1 MQRVSCLMYTGACM
15 RRYCARMSTLSGGS
29 YFDDSVF
36 DAKEY
41 YDTIYPSAEGSQ
53 NFAGG
58 YNFRWEQ
65 LCKFFTKY
73 NSKWDNKTAR
83 LLEFGGGLVVTPLIS
98 AAPYVNQITFSAYLE
113 SERKEV
119 ELWKQGKEGA
129 HDWSAHFK
137 YVVNDLEHT
146 AGDDAWRER
155 EELLRKRITDIVPCD
170 ALNDKPLLRTQEPFE
185 IISTSNTLEAAC
197 TSYVEYK
204 TAIKRLVGLLKPGG
218 FFLMLI
224 PERITFYVLGNKK
237 WPCLHVTLEQVKEA
251 LAEAGTAV
259 LMAERDPVSMEQM
272 QNPIVVDK
280 KSYAFVATHK
290 VEF

>member
-1 MQRVSCLMYTGACM
+1 MSYLMYTGACM
-15 RRYCARMSTLSGGS
+15 RRYCARMSSVSGGS

-36 DAKEY
+36 DAKEFCN
-41 YDTIYPSAEGSQ
+41 TFYPSVEGSQ

-65 LCKFFTKY
+65 LYKFFTKY

-98 AAPYVNQITFSAYLE
+98 AAPYVNQITFSAFLE

-129 HDWSAHFK
+129 RDWSSHFK
-137 YVVNDLEHT
+137 YVVNDMEHIS
-146 AGDDAWRER
+146 GDDAWRER
-155 EELLRKRITDIVPCD
+155 EELLRKRIANIVPCD
-170 ALNDKPLLRTQEPFE
+170 ALNDNPLLGTQEPFE
-185 IISTSNTLEAAC
+185 IISTSSTLETAC

-204 TAIKRLVGLLKPGG
+204 AAIKRLVGLLKPGG

-251 LAEAGTAV
+251 LAEAGAAV
-259 LMAERDPVSMEQM
+259 LMSERDPVSMEQM
-272 QNPIVVDK
+272 QNPVVVDK